1 MKLQVCRLLQ
11 EIPLK
16 DYPIKDIVYLDSD
29 YRTFKYFLTGQ
40 YDHRNSLDDQDKV
53 INSAE
58 SEVDVELQEDIS
70 ERVGG
75 NDNFLR
81 KLSNL
86 NEKISLFKDVFY
98 KKKPDTSIL
107 AVCRQKA

>member
-1 MKLQVCRLLQ
+1 M
-11 EIPLK
+11 
-16 DYPIKDIVYLDSD
+16 
-29 YRTFKYFLTGQ
+29 
-40 YDHRNSLDDQDKV
+40 

-58 SEVDVELQEDIS
+58 SEVDVELQENIS
-70 ERVGG
+70 ERVGS